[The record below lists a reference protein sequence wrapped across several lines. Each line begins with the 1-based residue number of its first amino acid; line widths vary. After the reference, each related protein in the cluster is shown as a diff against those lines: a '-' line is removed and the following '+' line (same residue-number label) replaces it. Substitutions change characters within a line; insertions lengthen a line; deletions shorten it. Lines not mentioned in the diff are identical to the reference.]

1 MKDIK
6 INVDSGEWAGQWAL
20 VTGASSGIGREFAI
34 QLAAKGINL
43 VLLARRA
50 TLLETLASELTR
62 QHRVA
67 TLVMVAD
74 LADPATPERV
84 RCRLEA
90 SGIRVRLLVN
100 NAAFGRWGRFEAQN
114 GRVYRDML
122 QVNAIAPVRLCQE
135 LLTQLKSFPDAAIIN
150 LSSQAGFQ
158 PVPFMAVYAASKA
171 FIHQFSQALN
181 GEWGQHRILVQTL
194 LPGPT
199 ATAFDEIAG
208 AYADVIDGRG
218 RAQDVVGCSLRGLAK
233 GWPVVCTAKGTLKQR
248 LFALMPARL
257 VIRTVAR
264 MFRPPQ
270 S

>member
-1 MKDIK
+1 MKEIK
-6 INVDSGEWAGQWAL
+6 INVDSAEWAGQWAL
-20 VTGASSGIGREFAI
+20 VTGASSGIGSEFAI

-50 TLLETLASELTR
+50 ALLESLASELSR
-62 QHRVA
+62 RHRVA
-67 TLVMVAD
+67 TLVIVAD

-84 RCRLEA
+84 RCRLEE

-100 NAAFGRWGRFEAQN
+100 NSAFGRWGRFEAQN
-114 GRVYRDML
+114 SALYQDML

-135 LLTQLKSFPDAAIIN
+135 LLTQLKSFPDSAIIN
-150 LSSQAGFQ
+150 VSSPAGLQ

-171 FIHQFSQALN
+171 FIHQFSQALH
-181 GEWGQHRILVQTL
+181 GEWGQHGILVQTL

-199 ATAFDEIAG
+199 ATAFDELAG
-208 AYADVIDGRG
+208 AYASAIADRD
-218 RAQDVVGCSLRGLAK
+218 RAEDVVWFSLRGLAK
-233 GWPVVCTAKGTLKQR
+233 GCPVVCTAKGTLKQR
-248 LFALMPARL
+248 LFALMPAWL
-257 VIRTVAR
+257 VIKTVAR